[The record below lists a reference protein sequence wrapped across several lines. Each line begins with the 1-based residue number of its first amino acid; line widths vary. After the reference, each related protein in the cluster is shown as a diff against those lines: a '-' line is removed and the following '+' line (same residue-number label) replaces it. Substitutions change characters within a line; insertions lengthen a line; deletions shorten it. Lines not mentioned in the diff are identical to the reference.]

1 MAYAMDNYPPSTIIL
16 ITGDRDFAYLVSTLT
31 LRQYHVVVIVPPNH
45 HSSLTYQAS
54 AMLDWNTQILQQP
67 SKSTFV
73 ALSDSVPPS
82 LPQPFSFPNTFPVS
96 ASKQAPEP
104 SESVGAYDLSQLA
117 TAVTEQST
125 LTKKQKRLLKKQ
137 SKTAL
142 GTTSSF
148 GAITSTSDTQAN
160 ENILQWEASPAAAPF
175 QNTLDP
181 WVAHA
186 FHRSSTST
194 FAIPGGQLKTDDSTK
209 PTRNVSFCPFSE
221 RDAANPKI
229 TLQYQSITAMPEYR
243 ELSIEELRVDDC
255 RERRTK
261 ALVNTES

>member
-96 ASKQAPEP
+96 ASKQAPGT
-104 SESVGAYDLSQLA
+104 VTLLTTVMLSH
-117 TAVTEQST
+117 TSQS
-125 LTKKQKRLLKKQ
+125 
-137 SKTAL
+137 
-142 GTTSSF
+142 
-148 GAITSTSDTQAN
+148 
-160 ENILQWEASPAAAPF
+160 P
-175 QNTLDP
+175 QN
-181 WVAHA
+181 
-186 FHRSSTST
+186 
-194 FAIPGGQLKTDDSTK
+194 Q
-209 PTRNVSFCPFSE
+209 SE
-221 RDAANPKI
+221 RTISVNLP
-229 TLQYQSITAMPEYR
+229 
-243 ELSIEELRVDDC
+243 LR
-255 RERRTK
+255 
-261 ALVNTES
+261 